1 MALMESEELNNDLL
15 PYDIGKTSPDI
26 LRDIFRTDAYQG
38 TTGTVPY
45 AAKQEVRHGY

>member
-26 LRDIFRTDAYQG
+26 LIDIFRTDAYQG
-38 TTGTVPY
+38 TTAVM
-45 AAKQEVRHGY
+45 